1 MSYKNAS
8 AGTNAI
14 AGISILKPKTPFELG
29 GITAYN
35 MNTGEKVWRIANGGR
50 MTTPAP
56 NPNSPDASL
65 FNGVTLPAHG
75 PSRGQPQVINTRTL
89 VIYGTGRNGGAAPDG
104 VFRIHAV
111 DKATGKE
118 LGAAAIPLNT
128 SAVPMT
134 FMHNGR
140 QYIVFA
146 IGAGAATLQSGA
158 PNPNLPQL
166 VALTLPK

>member
-1 MSYKNAS
+1 MKSS
-8 AGTNAI
+8 Q
-14 AGISILKPKTPFELG
+14 LG

-35 MNTGEKVWRIANGGR
+35 MNSGDKVWRIPNGGR

-56 NPNSPDASL
+56 NPNSPDAAL
-65 FNGVTLPAHG
+65 FNGVTLPEQG
-75 PSRGQPQVINTRTL
+75 PSRGQPQVIVTRSL

-104 VFRIHAV
+104 SFRIHAV

-118 LGAAAIPLNT
+118 VGAAVIPANT

-134 FMHNGR
+134 FLHNGK

-146 IGAGAATLQSGA
+146 VGQGGATLQSGSA
-158 PNPNLPQL
+158 NPNPPSLI
-166 VALTLPK
+166 ALTLPGNGK